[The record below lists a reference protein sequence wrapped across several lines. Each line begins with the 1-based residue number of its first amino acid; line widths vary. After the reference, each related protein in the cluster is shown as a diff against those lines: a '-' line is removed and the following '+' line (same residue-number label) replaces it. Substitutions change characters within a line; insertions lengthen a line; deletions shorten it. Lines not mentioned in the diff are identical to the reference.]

1 MVNKITSRAASSGR
15 RKLPS
20 SMMNNELHEGSLM
33 GAKDSCKPFYEVLV
47 NTVHEKKGS
56 LDISLL
62 STHCRFDGVDANLV
76 DHNELAYRSIQGM
89 NHGVYLGEICVHWQ
103 SE

>member
-1 MVNKITSRAASSGR
+1 
-15 RKLPS
+15 
-20 SMMNNELHEGSLM
+20 M
-33 GAKDSCKPFYEVLV
+33 GAKDSSKPLYGVLV
-47 NTVHEKKGS
+47 DAVHEKKVS

-62 STHCRFDGVDANLV
+62 STQCRFDGVDANLV
-76 DHNELAYRSIQGM
+76 DHTELAYRSIQGM